1 MRQGDQLFNDWYTQ
15 TWSLGAIQGFRRLL
29 QNVVE
34 KKRLE

>member
-1 MRQGDQLFNDWYTQ
+1 MRQGGQLFIDWYAQ

-34 KKRLE
+34 KKCLE